1 MFDAVVGA
9 VSVLIPRL
17 ASVVFIQTHVHKEGK
32 VLHTLRRQG
41 TKSVEALKVLSS
53 WTTTGVGV

>member
-53 WTTTGVGV
+53 